1 MTPPR
6 QTEKTDLVQQRL
18 DEMVRLLAIL
28 VMRDRPLQETIG
40 EMSVLGFGPTR
51 IAQLVGTSPGYA
63 KVAAD
68 RARKSAKRGSPARK

>member
-6 QTEKTDLVQQRL
+6 QTDDPVEQRL
-18 DEMVRLLAIL
+18 DEMVRLLALL

-40 EMSVLGFGPTR
+40 EMSSLGFGPTR

-68 RARKSAKRGSPARK
+68 RAKKPAKKGASRK